1 MESYWS
7 RALNGRVSR
16 RRALALT
23 GATATAAALLA
34 ACGGGS
40 SSGGSSG
47 GAAKKTS
54 DLITE
59 ADDTSKTAR
68 HGGTSKWY
76 STTEPNHLDGI
87 AQGQSQ
93 LNQFNGFAYSSLVAN
108 KAGVKQPSPY
118 NEVVPNM
125 AESWEFSPD
134 RLQITFKLRQ
144 GVKWH

>member
-7 RALNGRVSR
+7 RALGGRVSR

-23 GATATAAALLA
+23 SATATVAALLA

-40 SSGGSSG
+40 SSSSSS

-59 ADDTSKTAR
+59 PEDTSKTAR

-108 KAGVKQPSPY
+108 
-118 NEVVPNM
+118 
-125 AESWEFSPD
+125 
-134 RLQITFKLRQ
+134 
-144 GVKWH
+144 

>member
-1 MESYWS
+1 
-7 RALNGRVSR
+7 V
-16 RRALALT
+16 T

-34 ACGGGS
+34 ACGGGKS
-40 SSGGSSG
+40 SSDGSTP
-47 GAAKKTS
+47 KKVTS
-54 DLITE
+54 DLIVDPE
-59 ADDTSKTAR
+59 DTTKVAKF
-68 HGGTSKWY
+68 GGISRWY

-144 GVKWH
+144 GVKWHNRPPVN